1 MAIILC
7 IETATS
13 VCSVAIA
20 RDHTLIASRES
31 HKKNAHA
38 SLVSVFIDETIKEAG
53 LKFEDIDA
61 VAVSKGPGSYTG
73 LRIGVSTAKGLCYA
87 LNIPMIAISTPRSMA
102 AGMIEYL
109 KKEQDNPD
117 LSTLVCPMIDARR
130 MEVYSAIYTMDNEEI
145 RKIEADIIESVSF
158 EEYLQ
163 KSPVYFFGDGA
174 EKCKETLSH
183 QPNAHFNEFVFPSAL
198 HMIDLAFERFHSKQF
213 VDVAYFEPF
222 YLKDF
227 VAGKPR
233 VKGLR

>member
-20 RDHTLIASRES
+20 RDNTLIASRES
-31 HKKNAHA
+31 DQKNVHA
-38 SLVSVFIDETIKEAG
+38 SFVSVFINEVIQEAA
-53 LKFEDIDA
+53 LKFEDLDA

-87 LNIPMIAISTPRSMA
+87 LDIPLIAISTPRSMA
-102 AGMIEYL
+102 TGMITYL
-109 KKEQDNPD
+109 KKNRDHVD
-117 LSTLVCPMIDARR
+117 IATLVCPMIDARR
-130 MEVYSAIYTMDNEEI
+130 MEVYSAIYNLDNEEI
-145 RKIEADIIESVSF
+145 RKIGADIVESDSF
-158 EEYLQ
+158 EKYLQ
-163 KSPVYFFGDGA
+163 MSPVFFFGDGA

-183 QPNAHFNEFVFPSAL
+183 QSNAHFNTVVLPSAV
-198 HMIDLAFERFHSKQF
+198 HMIDLAYVRFHSKQF

-222 YLKDF
+222 YLKNF